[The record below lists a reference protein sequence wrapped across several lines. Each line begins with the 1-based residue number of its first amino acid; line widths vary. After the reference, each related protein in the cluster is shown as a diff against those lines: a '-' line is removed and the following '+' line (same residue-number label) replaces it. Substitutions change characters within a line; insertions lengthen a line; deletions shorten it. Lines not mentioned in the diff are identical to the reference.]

1 MHVSEELKL
10 PKGHENFDFVDVV
23 TDDDTKLFIDPC
35 LVELQRNEWQA
46 TAYKTL
52 ESYFDVFY
60 ALYRQ
65 NEPKFRKLEH
75 FRFAH
80 EINATKLGYGNGAN
94 GHCKTEEGMYETFLQ
109 IDEQLKGITLE
120 TPSDLVVLISD
131 FAEDCMS
138 DMLTNILF
146 KSLNEFTLQICAS
159 LGHPT
164 ELMHEEYHYW
174 NADDYCWKS
183 YRNNCLLVNGELIL
197 LVPKNIVR
205 HGYVFSLDN
214 YFHRVLL
221 ERLQQE
227 KRITKK
233 ALEKEIRSANPNINS
248 YIIDSTKNDPTLLH
262 EYNRRMT
269 NLYADKVMSDQELDE
284 IVYANGR

>member
-1 MHVSEELKL
+1 MHISEKLKL
-10 PKGHENFDFVDVV
+10 PRGHANFLFVDVV
-23 TDDDTKLFIDPC
+23 IDDDTELFIDPS
-35 LVELQRNEWQA
+35 LIELQRNEWQT

-52 ESYFDVFY
+52 ESYFDAFY

-65 NEPKFRKLEH
+65 NEPKSRKLEY

-80 EINATKLGYGNGAN
+80 EINATKLGYGDGSN

-109 IDEQLKGITLE
+109 IDEQLKGITLR
-120 TPSDLVVLISD
+120 TPSDLVVLIND

-146 KSLNEFTLQICAS
+146 KSLNEFTLQICS
-159 LGHPT
+159 TLGHPT
-164 ELMHEEYHYW
+164 ELMQQDYHYW
-174 NADDYCWKS
+174 DTESHYWKT
-183 YRNNCLLVNGELIL
+183 YRNKCLTIDGELIL
-197 LVPKNIVR
+197 LVPKDIVR
-205 HGYVFSLDN
+205 HNYAFSLDN

-221 ERLQQE
+221 ERLQRE
-227 KRITKK
+227 KKITKK
-233 ALEKEIRSANPNINS
+233 ALEKEIRSANPDINS
-248 YIIDSTKNDPTLLH
+248 YIIDSTKNDPILLH

-269 NLYADKVMSDQELDE
+269 DLYSDKVMSDEELDE

>member
-1 MHVSEELKL
+1 MHVSEEFGLS
-10 PKGHENFDFVDVV
+10 KGHENFHFIDVV

-35 LVELQRNEWQA
+35 LVELQRNEWQV

-65 NEPKFRKLEH
+65 NEPKSRKLEH

-109 IDEQLKGITLE
+109 IDEQLKGITLK
-120 TPSDLVVLISD
+120 TPSDLVVLIND

-146 KSLNEFTLQICAS
+146 KSLNEFTLQICS
-159 LGHPT
+159 TLGHTT
-164 ELMHEEYHYW
+164 ELMQQDYHYW
-174 NADDYCWKS
+174 DTESHCWNIYK
-183 YRNNCLLVNGELIL
+183 NDCLMIDGKLIL

-205 HGYVFSLDN
+205 HSYAFSLDN

-221 ERLQQE
+221 ERLQRE
-227 KRITKK
+227 KKITKK
-233 ALEKEIRSANPNINS
+233 ALEKEIRSVNQDINS
-248 YIIDSTKNDPTLLH
+248 YIIDATKNDQH
-262 EYNRRMT
+262 YYT
-269 NLYADKVMSDQELDE
+269 NIIAE
-284 IVYANGR
+284 